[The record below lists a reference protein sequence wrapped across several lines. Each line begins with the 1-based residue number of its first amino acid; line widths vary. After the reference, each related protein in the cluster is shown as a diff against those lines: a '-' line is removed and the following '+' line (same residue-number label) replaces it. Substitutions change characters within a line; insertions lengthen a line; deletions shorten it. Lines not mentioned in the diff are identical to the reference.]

1 MNDILNKR
9 LLIITI
15 VLFVVLFVQSV
26 FHPIDF
32 KSLKGFYNPVEKPV
46 LSYKTLV
53 NGSYQRDFENY
64 QQYHFGFR
72 EWAIRLYNQ
81 YLWSCYNKTNNGW
94 IEIGKD
100 DWLYESE
107 FVQDHYESLMYKLFD
122 GDAAKA
128 EKQFEET
135 AKNLRK
141 LQEILAKHNT
151 HIFVNMIPG
160 KDVIYPEYLPENTK
174 YFNPDGIHAYDFY
187 KKKFDEFGVNY
198 IDFVEVFK
206 NDKGIVDYPLFA
218 KTGTHWTNI
227 AATHAFDSIM
237 RYMEDLGG
245 MNMLNVEIGPKHRGK
260 VRQPDDDLEQLFN
273 LMFPIKPNSF
283 YYAETSIIP
292 DETAMRPKLITI
304 GDSFFWTISYN
315 YNLGA
320 LFSECPYWYYNSTIY
335 YDKDFNSTRDVNM
348 IDELFNSDFIMLNYC
363 TVQLYK
369 LGNGFIE
376 NALTLL
382 YDKDTDSPVNDDI
395 IEIERRIYSDS
406 EWFNSVKE
414 KAANNSI
421 SIEKQVALDARYVY
435 NQQNEN

>member
-1 MNDILNKR
+1 MNNKTHKW

-26 FHPIDF
+26 FHPISL
-32 KSLKGFYNPVEKPV
+32 KSLKGFYNPVEKP
-46 LSYKTLV
+46 TLTY
-53 NGSYQRDFENY
+53 NNLADGSYQRNFEEY

-72 EWAIRLYNQ
+72 EWSIRLYNQ
-81 YLWSCYNKTNNGW
+81 YLWSCYHKTNNGW

-100 DWLYESE
+100 NWLYESE

-122 GDAAKA
+122 GDATKA

-135 AKNLRK
+135 AENLHK
-141 LQEILAKHNT
+141 LQEILAKRNT

-160 KDVIYPEYLPENTK
+160 KDMIYPEFLPENTK
-174 YFNPDGIHAYDFY
+174 YFNPDGVHAYDSY
-187 KKKFDEFGVNY
+187 KKKFNELGVNY
-198 IDFVEVFK
+198 IDFVDVFK
-206 NDKGIVDYPLFA
+206 NDKNKVDYPLFA

-237 RYMEDLGG
+237 KYMENLSGL
-245 MNMLNVEIGPKHRGK
+245 NMLNVAIGPKHSGK
-260 VRQPDDDLEQLFN
+260 VREPDDDLEQLFN

-292 DETAMRPKLITI
+292 DETAVRPKLITI

-315 YNLGA
+315 YNLGT
-320 LFSECPYWYYNSTIY
+320 LFSECPYWYYNSTVY
-335 YDKDFNSTRDVNM
+335 YDKDFNSTSEVNM

-369 LGNGFIE
+369 LGNGFID

-382 YDKDTDSPVNDDI
+382 YDDETDSPMSDEI
-395 IEIERRIYSDS
+395 IEIERRIYADT
-406 EWFNSVKE
+406 EWFHSVKE
-414 KAANNSI
+414 KAAQNSI
-421 SIEKQVALDARYVY
+421 PIAKQVALDAKYVF
-435 NQQNEN
+435 NLQDQK